1 MYNKPVITY
10 HPPMRTC
17 WVLPDIDYWWAIA
30 VLKPNIK
37 NDTTARKKLTKKL
50 RNSDYTITLSFND
63 DFTHFPLLSPVK

>member
-30 VLKPNIK
+30 VLKPTIK
-37 NDTTARKKLTKKL
+37 NDITTRKKFQK
-50 RNSDYTITLSFND
+50 SFNNFFAKLHITSLYTKNID
-63 DFTHFPLLSPVK
+63 TT